1 MQVINRIPQPL
12 PLDGPVAPA
21 PLLERTPVN
30 KPPVNVTVHQEEP
43 VQHQQQSSQEPEEEQ
58 APQEAGPAQQ
68 QPWDTAN
75 AIIKF
80 RNDDTQF
87 WWDRTGRMFAKLV
100 QRAGYSATEQYR
112 ELIFYALF
120 VAPELGKAPD
130 ARGGVRGWRSPGTPD
145 STPIDFSWE
154 WGPGERGATVRYS
167 FECIGPHAGT
177 DRDPLNAYATDAWIH
192 KLRDQGMVPG
202 LDLEWYR
209 HFTRAILPARDA
221 PRLKTGAGADFIE
234 ETTPKAGVV
243 VALDI
248 EKAGPVMKMYIY
260 PGLKALELGITNL
273 ELVQRAIRSLPAD
286 QYRALNCEPLL
297 AFLAEGTARWGFETG
312 ILSID
317 CLAPARA
324 RVKVYVR
331 AKHTSL
337 AYMMDCL
344 TLGGRLD
351 TAGNEDALADLAD
364 FWQTFLADAPD
375 RLPDDAPGRASP
387 GFYYTLGAGKPISPK
402 VYVSPAYFCESDT
415 DVLARLRKF
424 FSTRRTD
431 RQMDNYEAALHDIL

>member
-1 MQVINRIPQPL
+1 MQVINRIPRPL
-12 PLDGPVAPA
+12 PLDEPVAPA
-21 PLLERTPVN
+21 PSLEKAVKPV
-30 KPPVNVTVHQEEP
+30 VTVHQEEP
-43 VQHQQQSSQEPEEEQ
+43 VPLQQEQ
-58 APQEAGPAQQ
+58 ALGREEEAGP

-87 WWDRTGRMFAKLV
+87 WWDRTGRMFAKLI
-100 QRAGYSATEQYR
+100 QRAGYSAAEQYR

-130 ARGGVRGWRSPGTPD
+130 AHGNVRGWRSPGTPD

-154 WGPGERGATVRYS
+154 WGTGDSGTVRYS
-167 FECIGPHAGT
+167 FECIGPNAGT
-177 DRDPLNAYATDAWIH
+177 DLDPLNSHATDAWIH

-202 LDLEWYR
+202 LDLEWYN
-209 HFTRAILPARDA
+209 HFTKAILPSRDMQ
-221 PRLKTGAGADFIE
+221 RTKTVDTFIE

-248 EKAGPVMKMYIY
+248 EKTGPVMKMYIY
-260 PGLKALELGITNL
+260 PGLKALELGMTNL
-273 ELVQRAIRSLPAD
+273 QLVQHSIRSLPAD
-286 QYRALNCEPLL
+286 QYRSLNCEPLL
-297 AFLAEGTARWGFETG
+297 EYLDEGTARWGFETG

-317 CLAPARA
+317 CLEPRQA
-324 RVKVYVR
+324 RVKVYIR
-331 AKHTSL
+331 AKYTSL
-337 AYMMDCL
+337 EYMMDCL

-351 TAGNEDALADLAD
+351 MSGNEDALEDLKD
-364 FWQTFLADAPD
+364 FWQAFLADAPD
-375 RLPDDAPGRASP
+375 RLPDEAPGRASP

-402 VYVSPAYFCESDT
+402 VYVSPTYFCKNDT
-415 DVLARLRKF
+415 DVMGRLRNY